1 MPRRKEPR
9 IPDALLDQLLG
20 GADAKTA
27 FDPSGLL
34 DELKKAL
41 AERALNAEIDHHLE
55 GEAVEGRSNSRN
67 GYGKKTV
74 LTDSGRMELE
84 VPRDRLS
91 TFDPQLIAKYQRRF
105 PGFDEKIVSMYARGM
120 STREIQ
126 GHLRE
131 LYGIDA
137 SPDLVSAVTDAVLDE
152 VAIWQ
157 NRPLEAVYPLVFF
170 DALRVK
176 VRDEGLVRNKAVH
189 IALGV
194 RADGIKEI
202 LGLWIEQNEGAK
214 FWLRVMN
221 ELRNRGVEDVLIAV
235 VDGLK
240 GFPDAIRA
248 VFPEAT
254 VQTCIV
260 HLMRHSLDFVSYKD
274 RKPVATALK
283 DIYRAPDAAAGLAA
297 LDAFADSPLGRK
309 YPAIAQSWRRAWSEV
324 IPFYVFPDEVRR
336 IVYTTNSIEAL
347 NAKLRRAVRTRGHFP
362 NDESAMKLLFLVLNR
377 SEKEWRMPPREWAIA
392 KAQFAILF
400 DQRFAKAQA

>member
-1 MPRRKEPR
+1 MPRRKGPR

-27 FDPSGLL
+27 FDPNGLL
-34 DELKKAL
+34 DDLKKAL
-41 AERALNAEIDHHLE
+41 AERALNAEIEHHLD

-74 LTDSGRMELE
+74 LTDTGRMELE

-137 SPDLVSAVTDAVLDE
+137 SPDLISAVTDAVLDE
-152 VAIWQ
+152 VATWQ
-157 NRPLEAVYPLVFF
+157 NRPLEPVYPLIFF

-194 RADGIKEI
+194 RADGMKEI

-221 ELRNRGVEDVLIAV
+221 ELKNRGVEDVLIAV

-274 RKPVATALK
+274 RKVVAAALK
-283 DIYRAPDAAAGLAA
+283 DIYRDTDAIAGLAA
-297 LDAFADSPLGRK
+297 LDAFADGPWGRK
-309 YPAIAQSWRRAWSEV
+309 YPAIPQSWRRAWSEV
-324 IPFYVFPDEVRR
+324 IPFYAFPDAVRR
-336 IVYTTNSIEAL
+336 IVYTTNAIEAL
-347 NAKLRRAVRTRGHFP
+347 NAKLRRAVRARGHFP
-362 NDESAMKLLFLVLNR
+362 TDEAAMKLLFLVLNR
-377 SEKEWRMPPREWAIA
+377 SEKDWRMPPREWAMA

-400 DQRFAKAQA
+400 DQRFTRAQA